1 MLNTFIKVIEIWTP
15 STDKQTLTL
24 SDGYFGEFD
33 EFKRETLRHKFIFDQ
48 GLPGKAW
55 STAKPQI
62 ITDLA
67 HSYFQRKKFAADIGL
82 TSGMAIP
89 IFSGEFLIAVVVLLC
104 GGDDSDAGAIELWS
118 NDNGRSNQLSLLD
131 GYYGRLKNL
140 EQTSRNIGFAKG
152 HGLPGLIW
160 DYHLPMLIDDP
171 SHSALFNRASHTT
184 IDNITTALGFP
195 FRNKQTDY
203 VISLLSSSD
212 TPIAR
217 RFEIWLPDKAHQYL
231 FLYSGKCELDKDLA
245 KRYEG
250 KKVLR
255 GDGLKGRVWLT
266 GCPAISND
274 LVSDELVRFN
284 VKDDFNTGV
293 VIPIIENGF
302 INSLIV
308 FVF

>member
-1 MLNTFIKVIEIWTP
+1 MLKTFIKVIEIWTP
-15 STDKQTLTL
+15 STDKQTLIL
-24 SDGYFGEFD
+24 SDGYFGKFD
-33 EFKRETLRHKFIFDQ
+33 NFKQETLRHKFMFGQ

-104 GGDDSDAGAIELWS
+104 GGENSDTGAIELWA
-118 NDNGRSNQLSLLD
+118 NDNRTSSSLTLLE

-140 EQTSRNIGFAKG
+140 EQTSRNISFSKG
-152 HGLPGLIW
+152 EGLPGMIW

-171 SHSALFNRASHTT
+171 SHSPLFNRASHST

-195 FRNKQTDY
+195 FRNKEIDF
-203 VISLLSSSD
+203 VVSLLSSPD

-217 RFEIWLPDKAHQYL
+217 RFEIWLPDKAHKSL
-231 FLYSGKCELDKDLA
+231 FFYSGKCELDQNLSK
-245 KRYEG
+245 KYEG

-266 GCPAISND
+266 GCPAISSD
-274 LVSDELVRFN
+274 IVADELVRFN
-284 VKDDFNTGV
+284 AKDDFNTGI
-293 VIPIIENGF
+293 VIPIIENGL